1 MFLSV
6 DLFGFVA
13 MFLFSLQILH
23 FTLAGGLRAPAFF
36 IYLFIQFDLMPFFRS
51 WGLHW
56 SLLDMKIVQ
65 YMWKQDIQLF
75 FLNNSLLLV

>member
-1 MFLSV
+1 MFINLQHTITDYSLNYINSNHWIHLKVVLTVAMFLSV

-51 WGLHW
+51 
-56 SLLDMKIVQ
+56 
-65 YMWKQDIQLF
+65 
-75 FLNNSLLLV
+75 